1 MVAASLLAAF
11 WAAFALAL
19 ISPGPNFAVLLGT
32 AMQKG
37 RPAALKVAMGMA
49 IGETVWGFG
58 AVFGVAMLAA
68 RNPWIETALRVGGGL
83 FLLYLAVL
91 SIRAASKKGD
101 GADALPAPETEAAA
115 AASTRG
121 SVMRGFGLM
130 LLNPKAGVFW
140 VSLTSVFLTPETP
153 ASIGVIA
160 VAGAVAMSLAW
171 HTTLAIALSAMR
183 SPWPTAASAGG
194 WRRRWAWCSAGWGC
208 GCWSL
213 TDRRHSAG
221 AGFGVEAG
229 VATGC
234 GGWRLRANLRITV

>member
-1 MVAASLLAAF
+1 MRHLSAPLPDYLQEFFVMVAASLLAAF

-58 AVFGVAMLAA
+58 AVFGVALLAA

-91 SIRAASKKGD
+91 SIRAALKKGD
-101 GADALPAPETEAAA
+101 GADALPAPENDAAT
-115 AASTRG
+115 AASARG

-171 HTTLAIALSAMR
+171 HTTLAIALSADAV
-183 SPWPTAASAGG
+183 T
-194 WRRRWAWCSAGWGC
+194 
-208 GCWSL
+208 
-213 TDRRHSAG
+213 
-221 AGFGVEAG
+221 
-229 VATGC
+229 VAYR
-234 GGWRLRANLRITV
+234 RLRRGLEATLGVVLGGLGLRLLVSN

>member
-1 MVAASLLAAF
+1 MVAISLLAAF

-19 ISPGPNFAVLLGT
+19 VSPGPNFAVLLGT

-37 RPAALKVAMGMA
+37 RPAALKVALGMA

-68 RNPWIETALRVGGGL
+68 RNPWIETALRMGGGL
-83 FLLYLAVL
+83 FLIYLAML
-91 SIRAASKKGD
+91 SIRAASKKGQE
-101 GADALPAPETEAAA
+101 AAPVPAPETAP

-153 ASIGVIA
+153 ASVGIIA
-160 VAGAVAMSLAW
+160 VSGAVAMSLAW
-171 HTTLAIALSAMR
+171 HTTLAIALSANAV
-183 SPWPTAASAGG
+183 AATY
-194 WRRRWAWCSAGWGC
+194 R
-208 GCWSL
+208 
-213 TDRRHSAG
+213 
-221 AGFGVEAG
+221 
-229 VATGC
+229 
-234 GGWRLRANLRITV
+234 RLRRGLEATLGVVLGGLGLRLLVSN